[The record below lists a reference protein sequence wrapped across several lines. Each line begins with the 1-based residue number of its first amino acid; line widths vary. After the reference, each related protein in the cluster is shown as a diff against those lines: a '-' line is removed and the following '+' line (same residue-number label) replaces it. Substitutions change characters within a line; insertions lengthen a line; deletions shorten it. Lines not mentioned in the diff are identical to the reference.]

1 MKGCLNV
8 HQSCFLSYFVCMD
21 QTVQTKLWILL
32 TGGLIILSSCR
43 SLKINPVG
51 QSAGLPLT
59 GSAFYQQ
66 AASYGWKE
74 RDSLALK
81 MFSAGIAPRR
91 FTRLVPIVSR
101 WTDSSGKMWRGR
113 LFVTQDYF
121 MVGTRHDFARIPI
134 TPMAAQNMA
143 DLTYSSLPTRKLV
156 DLIHEQSRVKLEPVP
171 LYAHRDSTVIMRHH
185 DLIIEGQRKGRNGL
199 ISGIKKDVVLSSR
212 DVWKGKTHRVAI
224 YGWHKT
230 DGRPIQPLYAGHV
243 DWYVDYSHGIRL
255 VSRKVKVNGRT
266 MDYISLLNHPVLRK
280 LVTDEGGKMMD
291 RY

>member
-1 MKGCLNV
+1 
-8 HQSCFLSYFVCMD
+8 MD

-43 SLKINPVG
+43 SLKINPIG

-59 GSAFYQQ
+59 GSAFYRQ

-81 MFSAGIAPRR
+81 MFKAGLVPRR
-91 FTRLVPIVSR
+91 FLKMVPVVSYWKDSNDKR
-101 WTDSSGKMWRGR
+101 WKARI
-113 LFVTQDYF
+113 FVTRDYF
-121 MVGTRHDFARIPI
+121 MVGSRQDFARIPV
-134 TPMAAQNMA
+134 TPMMAQKMS
-143 DLTYSSLPTRKLV
+143 DLTYSALPTSKIV
-156 DLIHEQSRVKLEPVP
+156 DLIHERSRVRPEPVP

-266 MDYISLLNHPVLRK
+266 MDYLSLLNHPSLRR
-280 LVTDEGGKMMD
+280 LVTNESGIMME

>member
-1 MKGCLNV
+1 
-8 HQSCFLSYFVCMD
+8 MD